1 MNNLNSI
8 VTKKKESRK
17 ISFDDFD
24 EIVNPPKEKVDFD
37 HILDSVIS
45 RRQALKVVSITGATA
60 GLFAFMHATPF
71 SFSSAQAKEFTL
83 NFNEIPANSLD
94 TISVPDNFKWQT
106 LVSWGDPLWSKGKEF
121 DHKTSGNAESQLLSF
136 GDNNDGMFLFEH
148 KGKMILAVN
157 NEYAN
162 NDLLHPTNAS
172 KKPETLD
179 DVNKN
184 KYAHGVSIVEIENKS
199 GKWSIVKDSVYNRR
213 ITAETNI
220 ELTGPARGSVYLKT
234 DMDLSGS
241 KVKGTFN
248 NCASGKTPWGTYL
261 TCEENFNAYFMSSD
275 ANEKITPEFKRYGIS
290 AKDWG
295 YGWGKYDD
303 RFDISKVPNE
313 ANRHGY
319 VVEIDPT
326 QPNSIPK
333 KRTALGRFKHENAE
347 VVLTKDNRI
356 VVYMGDDER
365 GEFVYKFIADK
376 KFDPQG
382 DNSNLLEDGTLYAGK
397 FNDDG
402 SGNWMILDE
411 KSTGMKKAEICVYT
425 RQAASK
431 VNATTMD
438 RPEWVASHPLKP
450 EIYLALTNNSNRG
463 KSDAMPVNAAN
474 PRAENKYGQI
484 IRWMPEN
491 NDHTSNNFKW
501 EIFLLA
507 GNPKVHTNA
516 NAGSK
521 NITIQN
527 MFNSPDGIGFDSK
540 GGLWIQTDGNYSNK
554 GDFEGQGNNMM
565 LYADPNSKKVKRFL
579 VGPIAC
585 EITGLCFSP
594 DKKTMFVGVQ
604 HPGEDGNESHFPEG
618 GNARPRS
625 SVVAISMKDNQAF
638 L

>member
-1 MNNLNSI
+1 MSTANLN
-8 VTKKKESRK
+8 KKTNYNV
-17 ISFDDFD
+17 SFDEFD
-24 EIVNPPKEKVDFD
+24 EIVNPPLEKVDFD
-37 HILDSVIS
+37 HILDSIVS
-45 RRQALKVVSITGATA
+45 RRQALKVVSITGATV
-60 GLFAFMHATPF
+60 GLFAFMHSTPF
-71 SFSSAQAKEFTL
+71 SFNNADAKEFIL
-83 NFNEIPANSLD
+83 DFKEVAANSLD
-94 TISVPDNFKWQT
+94 TITVPDNFKWQT
-106 LVSWGDPLWSKGKEF
+106 VVSWGDPLWNKGREF
-121 DHKTSGNAESQLLSF
+121 DHKSAGNAESQLLSF

-199 GKWSIVKDSVYNRR
+199 GKWTIVKDSIYNRR
-213 ITAETNI
+213 ITADTNV
-220 ELTGPARGSVYLKT
+220 ELTGPARGSIYVRT
-234 DMDLSGS
+234 DMDLSGT

-261 TCEENFNAYFMSSD
+261 TCEENFNAYFMASD

-290 AKDWG
+290 IKDWG
-295 YGWGKYDD
+295 YGWGRYDD

-376 KFDPQG
+376 KYDAKG
-382 DNSNLLEDGTLYAGK
+382 DNSNILEDGTLYVGK

-402 SGNWMILDE
+402 SGNWLILDE
-411 KSTGMKKAEICVYT
+411 KSTGMKKAEICVHT

-438 RPEWVASHPLKP
+438 RPEWVASHPFKVEL
-450 EIYLALTNNSNRG
+450 YLALTNNSNRG

-484 IRWMPEN
+484 IRWVPEN

-507 GNPKVHTNA
+507 GNPKVHA
-516 NAGSK
+516 DAYAGSK
-521 NITIQN
+521 NINTNN

-540 GGLWIQTDGNYSNK
+540 GALWIQTDGNYSNK

-565 LYADPNSKKVKRFL
+565 LYADPKSQKIKRFL
-579 VGPIAC
+579 VGPIGC

-604 HPGEDGNESHFPEG
+604 HPGEDGTGSHFPEG
-618 GNARPRS
+618 GNTLPRS
-625 SVVAISMKDNQAF
+625 SVIAVSMKNNQAF

>member
-1 MNNLNSI
+1 MSAENIDIKPQS
-8 VTKKKESRK
+8 KK
-17 ISFDDFD
+17 ISFDEFD

-37 HILDSVIS
+37 LIIDSVIS
-45 RRQALKVVSITGATA
+45 RRQALKVVSIAGASA
-60 GLFAFMHATPF
+60 GIFAFMHSSPF
-71 SFSSAQAKEFTL
+71 TFNNASAKEFTL
-83 NFNEIPANSLD
+83 DFKEVAANSLD
-94 TISVPDNFKWQT
+94 TITVPDNFKWQT
-106 LVSWGDPLWSKGKEF
+106 VVSWGDPLFSKAPAF
-121 DHKTSGNAESQLLSF
+121 DHKTAGTAESQLLSF

-162 NDLLHPTNAS
+162 NDLLHPLNAS
-172 KKPETLD
+172 KKPETAE
-179 DVNKN
+179 DVKKN
-184 KYAHGVSIVEIENKS
+184 KFAHGVSIIEIENKS
-199 GKWSIVKDSVYNRR
+199 GKWSVVKDSKYNRR
-213 ITAETNI
+213 ITPDTDI
-220 ELTGPARGSVYLKT
+220 ELTGPARGSVYVRTDIDLK
-234 DMDLSGS
+234 GAN
-241 KVKGTFN
+241 VKGTFN

-275 ANEKITPEFKRYGIS
+275 ANEVITPEFKRYGIS
-290 AKDWG
+290 TKDWG

-326 QPNSIPK
+326 NPNSMPK

-347 VVLTKDNRI
+347 VVIAKDNSV
-356 VVYMGDDER
+356 VVYLGDDER
-365 GEFVYKFIADK
+365 GEFVYKFIASK
-376 KFDPQG
+376 KYDPKG
-382 DNSNLLEDGTLYAGK
+382 DNSNILEDGTLYAGK

-402 SGNWMILDE
+402 SGNWLVLDE
-411 KSTGMKKAEICVYT
+411 KSTGMKKAEICVHT

-438 RPEWVASHPLKP
+438 RPEWVASHPLKT
-450 EIYLALTNNSNRG
+450 EVYLALTNNTNRG
-463 KSDAMPVNAAN
+463 KSEAQPINAAN
-474 PRAENKYGQI
+474 PRKDNKYGQI
-484 IRWMPEN
+484 IKWTPDN
-491 NDHTSNNFKW
+491 NDHTSNKFKW

-507 GNPKVHTNA
+507 GNPKVYGDER
-516 NAGSK
+516 AGTK
-521 NITIQN
+521 NININN

-554 GDFEGQGNNMM
+554 FEFEGQGNNMM
-565 LYADPNSKKVKRFL
+565 LYADPKSQTIKRFL

-604 HPGEDGNESHFPEG
+604 HPGEDGFQSHFPEG
-618 GNARPRS
+618 GDTRPRS
-625 SVVAISMKDNQAF
+625 SIVAISMKNNQAF